1 VIVVDR
7 LLASGIGWVL
17 RRVSDAVFHELYD
30 ESSLREELLAAE
42 MRLELG
48 EIDEEE
54 FRRLEKGLLE
64 RMRQARGDAGPMQAP
79 ESGARY
85 TIDVEADVGEEGA
98 TGEAQSPGRSRK
110 PRKRAPAARKRSGG
124 RAR

>member
-7 LLASGIGWVL
+7 LLVSGIGWVL

-48 EIDEEE
+48 EIDEDE
-54 FRRLEKGLLE
+54 FRHLEKGLLE
-64 RMRQARGDAGPMQAP
+64 RMREARGNAGPMEMP

-85 TIDVEADVGEEGA
+85 AVGVEADVGEQGD
-98 TGEAQSPGRSRK
+98 EAESQGRSRK
-110 PRKRAPAARKRSGG
+110 PRKRTHAARRRSPR